1 MEEENADLNTSL
13 LRRDDASELDL
24 LERTGTTWTAVAHI
38 LAGVA
43 GAGVLPL
50 AWSVAQLGWILG
62 PLCIIIF
69 AAMTLFSSFLLAEC
83 YRHPDPEHGPIRN
96 RSFMEATKLYLG
108 DKHHVVFGFLIQ
120 FTIFGVAVVFTSTA
134 GSSLRAIQQ
143 SNCYHKYGHDAPC
156 QYGDNLYMMLFGFVN
171 IFLSQIPNFH
181 STRWISIMA
190 LVMSLCFSFIGIGL
204 ELAKVIENGTVKG
217 SITGVPGSDSASK
230 TFLVFTALADIAF
243 ATPFTIILLEIED
256 TLKSPPPVNK
266 TMKVALTVAVSIITL
281 FYLTYG
287 CIGYAAFG
295 DSTPENLLTGFGFYE
310 PYWLVDFAN
319 ACVVIYLMGAYQIYG
334 QASFAMLERWL
345 RERFPDSR
353 LLNKSYSFKFPLL
366 PTTQMNLFQACF
378 RTFYVVIATLIAV
391 IFPYFT
397 SVIGVVGTVIFW
409 PSVVYGPVRM
419 YLVQRQVRTWSRK
432 WILLTAFN
440 MVGFIITVVG
450 FIGSLAELVSAKI
463 N

>member
-319 ACVVIYLMGAYQIYG
+319 ACVIYG

-419 YLVQRQVRTWSRK
+419 YLVQRQNLSVPKSIEKEQWDD
-432 WILLTAFN
+432 
-440 MVGFIITVVG
+440 
-450 FIGSLAELVSAKI
+450 GSTEGPSS
-463 N
+463 

>member
-96 RSFMEATKLYLG
+96 RSFMEATKLYL
-108 DKHHVVFGFLIQ
+108 
-120 FTIFGVAVVFTSTA
+120 
-134 GSSLRAIQQ
+134 
-143 SNCYHKYGHDAPC
+143 
-156 QYGDNLYMMLFGFVN
+156 
-171 IFLSQIPNFH
+171 
-181 STRWISIMA
+181 
-190 LVMSLCFSFIGIGL
+190 
-204 ELAKVIENGTVKG
+204 ENGTVKG